1 MEGRAELCEPERCKE
16 FGRRRGVPLSIA
28 LTAWPAAL
36 RSNVRGT
43 DDVANADA
51 AVLFALVFDAARQ

>member
-1 MEGRAELCEPERCKE
+1 MERLALRTRACKE
-16 FGRRRGVPLSIA
+16 FRRRRGAPPSIA
-28 LTAWPAAL
+28 LTESPAAL
-36 RSNVRGT
+36 QSNVRGS